1 MRQYDMK
8 AEPGEKMVIELKVT
22 DQTSIRVWV
31 IEGKEPGKTL
41 VVTAGVHGC
50 EYIGM
55 EALRQLGQE
64 LEPENMSGRL
74 ILIPVVNEAGFYAGA
89 RQVNPFDGKNLN
101 REFPGKEDG
110 TVTQRIAKVLEQEI
124 YPVADFLMDLH
135 GGDVN
140 EKATPFVYFPYET
153 EEGVR
158 DQSRGGAASLSLP
171 YRVRSSAKNGFYS
184 WAAQCG
190 IPALLLE
197 RGGQGMWSERE
208 IEAYKENVLEL
219 MAHLKMTEMKKNVP
233 EEQEEISQSYYLEA
247 PERGFWYP
255 AVKEAGQII
264 KKGELLGQLKSMDGR
279 LIASYYAEAKS
290 VILYYTVSLGVQ
302 AGDPLIAYGS
312 LESGLM

>member
-8 AEPGEKMVIELKVT
+8 AEPGEKTVIELKVT

-89 RQVNPFDGKNLN
+89 RQVNPSDGKNLN

-158 DQSRGGAASLSLP
+158 DQARGGAASLSLP

-208 IEAYKENVLEL
+208 IEAYKEDVLEL
-219 MAHLKMTEMKKNVP
+219 MAHLKMTEMKKKCP
-233 EEQEEISQSYYLEA
+233 GRTGRDQSVLL
-247 PERGFWYP
+247 PGSTRTWFLVSG
-255 AVKEAGQII
+255 GQRSWSDHQ
-264 KKGELLGQLKSMDGR
+264 KR
-279 LIASYYAEAKS
+279 
-290 VILYYTVSLGVQ
+290 
-302 AGDPLIAYGS
+302 
-312 LESGLM
+312 

>member
-8 AEPGEKMVIELKVT
+8 AEPGEKTVIELKVT
-22 DQTSIRVWV
+22 DQTSIRVLV

-89 RQVNPFDGKNLN
+89 RQVNPSDGKNLN

-124 YPVADFLMDLH
+124 YPMADFLMDLH

-158 DQSRGGAASLSLP
+158 DQARGGAASLSLP
-171 YRVRSSAKNGFYS
+171 YRVRSSAKNGF
-184 WAAQCG
+184 
-190 IPALLLE
+190 
-197 RGGQGMWSERE
+197 
-208 IEAYKENVLEL
+208 
-219 MAHLKMTEMKKNVP
+219 
-233 EEQEEISQSYYLEA
+233 
-247 PERGFWYP
+247 
-255 AVKEAGQII
+255 
-264 KKGELLGQLKSMDGR
+264 
-279 LIASYYAEAKS
+279 
-290 VILYYTVSLGVQ
+290 
-302 AGDPLIAYGS
+302 
-312 LESGLM
+312 

>member
-8 AEPGEKMVIELKVT
+8 AAPGEKTVIELKVT

-41 VVTAGVHGC
+41 VATAGVHGC

-89 RQVNPFDGKNLN
+89 RQVNPSDGKNLN

-158 DQSRGGAASLSLP
+158 E
-171 YRVRSSAKNGFYS
+171 NGFYS

-197 RGGQGMWSERE
+197 RCGQGMWSERE